1 MNFKASI
8 NRAKNGTLLLNY
20 RDTIAVR
27 TETVFALIHRSNIG
41 DACLWLTKIEGS
53 RCLVGRRPLGTAD
66 GHARRI
72 RGLRY
77 RLCNDHPG
85 TACKIRHSGRTSP
98 SRLQPRLDYHVD
110 PVLFHRLLHR
120 HQAEARRH
128 HLDRCRTWPF
138 CLLAGKLTGKRT
150 IWIDSVANV
159 EKLSLSGKLAGH
171 IATLWLTQWQH
182 LSRPDGPH
190 YAGAVL

>member
-1 MNFKASI
+1 MTEKKLKVLAASSGGGHWEQLMAMRGAFEGCDI
-8 NRAKNGTLLLNY
+8 
-20 RDTIAVR
+20 
-27 TETVFALIHRSNIG
+27 VFATTIPGLLANTTFG
-41 DACLWLTKIEGS
+41 
-53 RCLVGRRPLGTAD
+53 GTSA
-66 GHARRI
+66 
-72 RGLRY
+72 
-77 RLCNDHPG
+77 
-85 TACKIRHSGRTSP
+85 

-120 HQAEARRH
+120 HQAEAGCH
-128 HLDRCRTWPF
+128 HLDRCRTRPF

>member
-1 MNFKASI
+1 MADKKLKVLAASSGGGHWEQLMAMRGAFEGCDI
-8 NRAKNGTLLLNY
+8 
-20 RDTIAVR
+20 
-27 TETVFALIHRSNIG
+27 VFATTIPGLLAKY
-41 DACLWLTKIEGS
+41 D
-53 RCLVGRRPLGTAD
+53 
-66 GHARRI
+66 I
-72 RGLRY
+72 RGGLVLPDCSRDSITMSI
-77 RLCNDHPG
+77 RCFFTAFSIVIKQRPDVIISTGAAPG
-85 TACKIRHSGRTSP
+85 
-98 SRLQPRLDYHVD
+98 L
-110 PVLFHRLLHR
+110 
-120 HQAEARRH
+120 
-128 HLDRCRTWPF
+128 F

>member
-1 MNFKASI
+1 VTQSLFEQNGFRLYASVKYG
-8 NRAKNGTLLLNY
+8 RCLSM
-20 RDTIAVR
+20 
-27 TETVFALIHRSNIG
+27 TEKKLKVLAASSGGGHWEQLMAMRGAFEGCDIVFATTIPGLLAKY
-41 DACLWLTKIEGS
+41 D
-53 RCLVGRRPLGTAD
+53 
-66 GHARRI
+66 I
-72 RGLRY
+72 RGGLVLPDCSRDSITMSI
-77 RLCNDHPG
+77 RCFFSAFSIVIKQRPDVVISTGAAPG
-85 TACKIRHSGRTSP
+85 
-98 SRLQPRLDYHVD
+98 L
-110 PVLFHRLLHR
+110 
-120 HQAEARRH
+120 
-128 HLDRCRTWPF
+128 F